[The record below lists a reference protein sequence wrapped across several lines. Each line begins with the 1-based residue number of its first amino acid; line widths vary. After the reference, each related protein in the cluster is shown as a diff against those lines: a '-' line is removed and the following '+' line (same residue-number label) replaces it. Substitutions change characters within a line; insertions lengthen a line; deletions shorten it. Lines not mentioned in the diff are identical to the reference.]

1 MRARL
6 IKLAAA
12 LAALTALAIGGS
24 TLASATSNTTTGN
37 SPAPAVEQEK
47 GTGGE
52 ASEPSK
58 GAEGDADAAAQA
70 AACEAAGVVGDN
82 VNYDEK
88 TGTCS
93 LDNGTDSEKTESE
106 SGEESDGPGGFEDTN
121 SNADTQ
127 QEGEH

>member
-6 IKLAAA
+6 TKLAAA

-24 TLASATSNTTTGN
+24 TLASATSNTTSDT
-37 SPAPAVEQEK
+37 PAPAVEQEK

-52 ASEPSK
+52 ANEASK
-58 GAEGDADAAAQA
+58 PAEGDADAAAQA
-70 AACEAAGVVGDN
+70 AACEAAGIVGDN
-82 VNYDEK
+82 VNYDDE

-93 LDNGTDSEKTESE
+93 LDNGADAEEADSE
-106 SGEESDGPGGFEDTN
+106 SGAESDGPGGYEDTN
-121 SNADTQ
+121 QNADTQ